1 MIDRIN
7 FLLKYVLCVFSRRW
21 HLFCHVYEV
30 IFFFLFIFLSEA
42 PHIICTALFFIFISS
57 CYICSTVDA
66 QQFVWLSHAIFT
78 VCFFSVCIILLW
90 YRKDKRFLYCTK
102 KKRGKKWLIQKTWSK
117 YALEE
122 WAILI
127 FHIHLEP
134 FEMKTHFFMFLT
146 RIFNLNRGFVSN
158 IWHDTCECTGT
169 PLSFCYLTWIGAWV
183 KV

>member
-102 KKRGKKWLIQKTWSK
+102 KREEKMINTKDMKQICTWRMSHFNFSHPFRTLWNENAFFYVSYK
-117 YALEE
+117 N
-122 WAILI
+122 
-127 FHIHLEP
+127 IH
-134 FEMKTHFFMFLT
+134 FE
-146 RIFNLNRGFVSN
+146 S
-158 IWHDTCECTGT
+158 
-169 PLSFCYLTWIGAWV
+169 WV
-183 KV
+183 C

>member
-1 MIDRIN
+1 MFCVSFHVVGICFVMFMRWSS
-7 FLLKYVLCVFSRRW
+7 FFCSSFSLKRLTLFALLF
-21 HLFCHVYEV
+21 
-30 IFFFLFIFLSEA
+30 
-42 PHIICTALFFIFISS
+42 FFIFISS

-102 KKRGKKWLIQKTWSK
+102 KREEKMINTKDMKQICTWRMSH
-117 YALEE
+117 
-122 WAILI
+122 
-127 FHIHLEP
+127 FNFSHP
-134 FEMKTHFFMFLT
+134 FRTLWNENAFFMFLT
-146 RIFNLNRGFVSN
+146 RIFTLNRGFVSN